1 MPTAP
6 EQAAARRLAVVLC
19 ALVAGVFLVLS
30 VLLALAFGYRQFDA
44 FAYGEW
50 SRLIAET
57 GDIYAGGPGAVLL
70 HRPLF
75 YVLQGELWRVAGF
88 EVWLG
93 RLLSLSFAIGLAV
106 AIFLLAR
113 ARGHDALDGLLAVAV
128 LLVSSV
134 FATYAFAGLTDVPAA
149 ALVAGAGASSLAGRP
164 GARLALAAVVLSAL
178 AVLAK
183 PTALAPLA
191 ALSLATALGPRSGLA
206 ERVRFRVV
214 PVLGGLMLGLSWD
227 VTQARR
233 LDLSLREFLSSGV
246 EGFWA
251 DRADA
256 ARLDTILRMDWL
268 GPGLRGLLVF
278 ALVYGSARAVSVR
291 HESAAWAAAGTA
303 AVWWVAGPALADGTF
318 SFYPWADASP
328 FSVAAQVALVSLLFA
343 APLAPA
349 DGIPARLWC
358 SQLVVWA
365 VPGTAVW
372 LVYRPDDTRLLGSA
386 WPPLVLL
393 MAAAFGTV
401 LAGLARLRP
410 VLTIA
415 PVAVLAV
422 LAVANLA
429 SLDGIPRST
438 WGEMRA
444 AGVLGFVDHSRFA
457 GVGHSP
463 FDDQLDAIALYA
475 RDDDRIRSTDSR
487 LGFFFPGRV
496 DTAYPTSCADLG
508 ADRVV
513 VILQGDEARELMAR
527 AGGSSDPI
535 AWLSCPAPRVYAVRE
550 QAGEF
555 AVFVVGSPPQ
565 PQPVP
570 ADCRIQVGPGE
581 GLDAT
586 FGKDLSLAAARR
598 LRARAAAGGY
608 ASAKIERTG
617 CNEFKV
623 VVTGVG
629 GDLADYRREA
639 ASIGLHPVFGPPQ
652 RGVEVA
658 PVPTLP

>member
-1 MPTAP
+1 MPTAA
-6 EQAAARRLAVVLC
+6 EQATARRLAVILC
-19 ALVAGVFLVLS
+19 AAVAGVFVVLS
-30 VLLALAFGYRQFDA
+30 VLLALAFGYRNFDA

-106 AIFLLAR
+106 GLFLLGR
-113 ARGHDALDGLLAVAV
+113 ARGRDALDGLLAVTV

-149 ALVAGAGASSLAGRP
+149 ALITWTGFMTLA
-164 GARLALAAVVLSAL
+164 ARQSKWSALAAVVFAGL

-183 PTALAPLA
+183 PTTLAPLA
-191 ALSLATALGPRSGLA
+191 ALALAAALGARSGLV
-206 ERVRFRVV
+206 ERLRFRVL
-214 PVLGGLMLGLSWD
+214 PVLGGLALGLSWD
-227 VTQARR
+227 VAQARR

-256 ARLDTILRMDWL
+256 ARNDTILRMDWL

-278 ALVYGSARAVSVR
+278 ALVYGLARALSVR
-291 HESAAWAAAGTA
+291 HERAAWAAAGTA
-303 AVWWVAGPALADGTF
+303 AVWWLVGPALADGTF
-318 SFYPWADASP
+318 SFYPWAQASP
-328 FSVAAQVALVSLLFA
+328 LSLAAQVALVALLFA

-349 DGIPARLWC
+349 DGVPARLWC

-365 VPGTAVW
+365 VPGTAAW

-401 LAGLARLRP
+401 VSGLARLRP
-410 VLTIA
+410 VLTLA

-422 LAVANLA
+422 LAAANLA
-429 SLDGIPRST
+429 SLDGLPRST
-438 WGEMRA
+438 WGEIRA
-444 AGVLGFVDHSRFA
+444 AGALGFVDHDRFA

-475 RDDDRIRSTDSR
+475 RDGDRIRSTDSR
-487 LGFFFPGRV
+487 LGFFFPGR
-496 DTAYPTSCADLG
+496 
-508 ADRVV
+508 
-513 VILQGDEARELMAR
+513 
-527 AGGSSDPI
+527 
-535 AWLSCPAPRVYAVRE
+535 
-550 QAGEF
+550 
-555 AVFVVGSPPQ
+555 
-565 PQPVP
+565 
-570 ADCRIQVGPGE
+570 
-581 GLDAT
+581 
-586 FGKDLSLAAARR
+586 
-598 LRARAAAGGY
+598 
-608 ASAKIERTG
+608 
-617 CNEFKV
+617 
-623 VVTGVG
+623 
-629 GDLADYRREA
+629 
-639 ASIGLHPVFGPPQ
+639 
-652 RGVEVA
+652 
-658 PVPTLP
+658 